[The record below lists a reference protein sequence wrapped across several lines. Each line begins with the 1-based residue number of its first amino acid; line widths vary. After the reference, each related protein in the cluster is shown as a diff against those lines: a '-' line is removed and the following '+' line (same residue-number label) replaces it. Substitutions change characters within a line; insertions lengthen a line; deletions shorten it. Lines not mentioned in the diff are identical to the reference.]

1 MTTRILYI
9 NPLGTDMYDEYT
21 YSILQPAACPDT
33 ELVVR
38 SLKDV
43 PKTPYLPPAAYF
55 TNQLLHAVT
64 EGEKEGFDGISIG
77 CCADPGVEDAKRLVN
92 IPVSGPFE
100 ALAHTA
106 PALGRVTIIAG
117 RKNGSSWNHLVH
129 RYNMAPWLAS
139 VREAHFAHP
148 DPDMA
153 MRLFEQDESELRR
166 IVVAEMDRAA
176 REDGVEQARL
186 ALEEDGADAVFF
198 ACTLWS
204 GLLEPVARAVP
215 VTVLDPMITALKYIE
230 MVAATR
236 RYYNEYQLQLSFARH
251 SRFPVSA
258 EAVPSLN

>member
-1 MTTRILYI
+1 MSIRILYI

-21 YSILQPAACPDT
+21 SNILQPAACPDT
-33 ELVVR
+33 ELVIR
-38 SLKDV
+38 SLQNV
-43 PKTPYLPPAAYF
+43 PKTPYLASPAYF
-55 TNQLLHAVT
+55 TNQLLHAVI

-77 CCADPGVEDAKRLVN
+77 CCADPGLQEAKKLVK

-117 RKNGSSWNHLVH
+117 NKNSGSWNHLVH
-129 RYNMAPWLAS
+129 QYNMAPWLAS
-139 VREAHFAHP
+139 VREAHFDHP
-148 DPDMA
+148 DPDMS
-153 MRLFEQDESELRR
+153 MQLFEQDESELRR

-176 REDGVEQARL
+176 REEGVNQARL

-236 RYYNEYQLQLSFARH
+236 RYYSEYQLQLSFTKHA
-251 SRFPVSA
+251 RFPVA
-258 EAVPSLN
+258 ADAVPSLN